1 MRFSIISIIVLFFN
15 VGCSSLLFYPQR
27 EFVDNPLLS
36 EISYEDK
43 YFKTPDGLMLHGW
56 VLYAKNKSN
65 GSILFLHG
73 NAENI
78 STHINSVLWLTLEG
92 YDVFSFD
99 YRGYGRSQGYPTL
112 EGVHID
118 AHAALETIL
127 NLPNINKENIFIFGQ
142 SLGGAIAVYTLSAS
156 PYKNRI
162 NALIIDSAFSGYKL
176 IAREEF
182 AQFILTW
189 PLQYPLSLLIDD
201 SYSPIR
207 WIKQIYPVPILIIH
221 GDQDRIVSIDHSSV
235 LYAEALYPKEL
246 LQVKD
251 AGHIQALTLK
261 YAREEFIGFLR
272 KHASLK

>member
-1 MRFSIISIIVLFFN
+1 MRFSVISIIVLIFN

-65 GSILFLHG
+65 GAILFLHG

-142 SLGGAIAVYTLSAS
+142 SLGGAIAVYTLSTS
-156 PYKNRI
+156 TYKNRI
-162 NALIIDSAFSGYKL
+162 NALIVDSAFSGYRL
-176 IAREEF
+176 IAREKF
-182 AQFILTW
+182 DQLILTW

-207 WIKQIYPVPILIIH
+207 WIEQIYPVPILIIH
-221 GDQDRIVSIDHSSV
+221 GGQDRIVSKDHSSI

-246 LQVKD
+246 LQVED
-251 AGHIQALTLK
+251 AGHIQALSLK
-261 YAREEFIGFLR
+261 YVREEFIKFLR
-272 KHASLK
+272 KHARLE